1 MAETVSSSASRN
13 LPPDRHS
20 ERDLPPQLDGAP
32 SWVSLNPVSAEQAMA
47 MTTKKSTATRR
58 AVTPQ
63 KAMPKPKLKLKR
75 KANPRT
81 RPAVDIVRASRD
93 GHEFHEAWVARKC
106 LQAFMDWAQA
116 LLLRQ
121 LGAQLEVR

>member
-1 MAETVSSSASRN
+1 
-13 LPPDRHS
+13 
-20 ERDLPPQLDGAP
+20 
-32 SWVSLNPVSAEQAMA
+32 